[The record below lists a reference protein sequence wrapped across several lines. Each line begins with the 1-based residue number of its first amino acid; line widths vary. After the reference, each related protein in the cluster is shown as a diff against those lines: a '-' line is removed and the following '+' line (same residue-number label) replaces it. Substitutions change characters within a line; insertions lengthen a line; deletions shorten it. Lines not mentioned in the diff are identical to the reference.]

1 VTAFV
6 LFMAVVFSLV
16 SFLGWREL
24 SARDDD
30 DEDD

>member
-6 LFMAVVFSLV
+6 LFVAVVLGLV

-24 SARDDD
+24 SSREDDD
-30 DEDD
+30 

>member
-6 LFMAVVFSLV
+6 LFVAVVLSLV

-24 SARDDD
+24 SSREDDD
-30 DEDD
+30 